1 MTTLF
6 SPVGTADPITQLGDG
21 PLLHII
27 RHRKPDKVVLFLSP
41 AMAAFQRQDERYTRA
56 IELLVEAGCAPMP
69 EVRLIESD
77 FEEVYRFDRY
87 IEEFEP
93 VLKEL
98 ARKGEVLVNVSSG
111 TAGMAQALVALGS
124 FGRLNLELLQ
134 VLTPARGINKRND
147 RENPN
152 EYELDCL
159 WELDQDNEP
168 GAECRIVSVAT
179 PNFSERLLREN
190 VITLVKGYEYEA
202 AYKLACQMATASDAA
217 KQMIEAA
224 ACRLNLDGGLPAKVF
239 GGTDVSYKANDLLLE
254 YLYVMEVRLAQGH
267 WADFVRSMTPAL
279 TELMRRKLNEYLPEE
294 KYSTQS
300 RDKVSYIFNADAVRT
315 DERLSR
321 TLSWCQKR
329 YEEEGY
335 LESGHYS
342 CLLREYC
349 EDQPVKNTILQL
361 RNAEKNCRN
370 SLAHTLKASSKAAL
384 ERSCSMKL
392 EDIMSTLFELHGSA
406 KPGLYNRIN
415 QRIID
420 SM

>member
-98 ARKGEVLVNVSSG
+98 ARKGKALVNASSG

-168 GAECRIVSVAT
+168 GAECRIISVAT

-202 AYKLACQMATASDAA
+202 AYRLACQMVTASDAA
-217 KQMIEAA
+217 KRMIEAA

-279 TELMRRKLNEYLPEE
+279 TELMKRKLSAYLPEE
-294 KYSTQS
+294 AYTLFSNGKSTG
-300 RDKVSYIFNADAVRT
+300 RYNVEAINGDF
-315 DERLSR
+315 RLASA
-321 TLSWCQKR
+321 L
-329 YEEEGY
+329 
-335 LESGHYS
+335 YS
-342 CLLREYC
+342 CHYDNRNAFVTSDAYVRLVQEYC
-349 EDQPVKNTILQL
+349 EDQQAKNAILQL

-370 SLAHTLKASSKAAL
+370 SLAHALKASSKAAL

-392 EDIMSTLFELHGSA
+392 GDIMSTLFELYGSA
-406 KPGLYNRIN
+406 KPGLYDRIN

>member
-21 PLLHII
+21 PLLHIV
-27 RHRKPDKVVLFLSP
+27 RHRRPDKVVLFLSP
-41 AMAAFQRQDERYTRA
+41 AMTAFQQQDQRYTRA
-56 IELLVEAGCAPMP
+56 IKLLTDAAGIPAP

-98 ARKGEVLVNVSSG
+98 SREDDVLVNVSSG

-134 VLTPARGINKRND
+134 VLTPARGINKRDD

-152 EYELDCL
+152 KYDLDCL
-159 WELDQDNEP
+159 WEFDQDNES
-168 GAECRIVSVAT
+168 GSECRIVSVVT

-190 VITLVKGYEYEA
+190 VIALLRGYEYEA
-202 AYKLACQMATASDAA
+202 AYKLVCQMSTASEET
-217 KQMIEAA
+217 KRMIEAA

-239 GGTDVSYKANDLLLE
+239 AKTEVSYKANDLLLE
-254 YLYVMEVRLAQGH
+254 YLYVMEVRLKQGH
-267 WADFVRSMTPAL
+267 WADFVRALSPAL
-279 TELMRRKLNEYLPEE
+279 TELMKKKLEPYLPEE
-294 KYSTQS
+294 AYTLFECGESTGKYNAAAIKSDARLASTLFS
-300 RDKVSYIFNADAVRT
+300 RHYDNYNAFITNEA
-315 DERLSR
+315 
-321 TLSWCQKR
+321 
-329 YEEEGY
+329 YG
-335 LESGHYS
+335 
-342 CLLREYC
+342 LLVQEYC
-349 EDQPVKNTILQL
+349 DDQRVKNAILQL

-370 SLAHTLKASSKAAL
+370 PLAHTLKASPKAAL
-384 ERSCSMKL
+384 ERLCSMKL
-392 EDIMSTLFELHGSA
+392 EDIMSTLFELHGSSE
-406 KPGLYNRIN
+406 PGLYDRIN